1 MDNRAGRMVLNFGGQ
16 PRKWTEDG
24 GKSTR
29 PCSLRMSNL
38 ASATYFLECGQFA
51 LFRRPRI
58 LQDTHG
64 RLDGLGKVMGLD
76 TGVIFK
82 RPVLCPHC
90 NEDYLFTLRAIA
102 YNQELRCHGC
112 GGSIR
117 LSDRVYEL
125 LLSDV
130 RNTLDAIDCA
140 QLVPSLFSALP
151 R

>member
-1 MDNRAGRMVLNFGGQ
+1 MG
-16 PRKWTEDG
+16 
-24 GKSTR
+24 
-29 PCSLRMSNL
+29 
-38 ASATYFLECGQFA
+38 Y
-51 LFRRPRI
+51 
-58 LQDTHG
+58 
-64 RLDGLGKVMGLD
+64 VMGLD
-76 TGVIFK
+76 TGAVFK

-102 YNQELRCHGC
+102 CKQELRCYGC

-117 LSDRVYEL
+117 LSDRVYEP

-140 QLVPSLFSALP
+140 QPVPSFFSALP

>member
-1 MDNRAGRMVLNFGGQ
+1 
-16 PRKWTEDG
+16 
-24 GKSTR
+24 
-29 PCSLRMSNL
+29 
-38 ASATYFLECGQFA
+38 
-51 LFRRPRI
+51 
-58 LQDTHG
+58 
-64 RLDGLGKVMGLD
+64 LGKVMGLD
-76 TGVIFK
+76 TGAVFK

-117 LSDRVYEL
+117 LSDRVYEP

-140 QLVPSLFSALP
+140 QLVPSFFSALP

>member
-1 MDNRAGRMVLNFGGQ
+1 
-16 PRKWTEDG
+16 
-24 GKSTR
+24 
-29 PCSLRMSNL
+29 
-38 ASATYFLECGQFA
+38 
-51 LFRRPRI
+51 
-58 LQDTHG
+58 
-64 RLDGLGKVMGLD
+64 MGLD
-76 TGVIFK
+76 TGAVLK

-102 YNQELRCHGC
+102 YNQELRCYGC

-117 LSDRVYEL
+117 LSDRVYEP

-140 QLVPSLFSALP
+140 QLVPSFFSALP